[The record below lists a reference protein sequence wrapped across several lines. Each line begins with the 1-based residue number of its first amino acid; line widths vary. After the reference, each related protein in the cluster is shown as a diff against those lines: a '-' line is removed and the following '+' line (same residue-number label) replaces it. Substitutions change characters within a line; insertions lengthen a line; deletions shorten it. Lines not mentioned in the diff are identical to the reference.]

1 MRQYLILDV
10 GTSSVRAALIDET
23 LCILRLETARRTAP
37 ALFDAEAEWTLLRGL
52 MRAAASGAG
61 ELAGVA
67 VSALLGWV
75 GVDACGNA
83 VTPCFT
89 YMHACPEKFTA
100 SRWDAEEVYRVCRRA
115 PAPESGC
122 FQFARI
128 KACDPETYGRTA
140 AFLSLKDFINGK
152 LTGVFATDATTAA
165 YTLLY
170 DVEAGRWS
178 TRAIEALE
186 LDREK
191 LPPLSVPGAALA
203 PLSPALCRELGLQ
216 QAPPVAVGSVDGS
229 TGILG
234 AGGLEEG
241 DVVSVMGTTDVF
253 FAVQAH
259 PCGDRTRRL
268 LVNPHVAAGRWLI
281 GGPMGMYGGT
291 LDWFSRDLLGGSRP
305 LPELDA
311 LADVVPPGSEGV
323 TFLPTLAGER
333 TPFWRSAVE
342 GTVRGLRSC
351 HRAEHLHRAM
361 MEANCYANRRILD
374 LVRENGLAAR
384 RVLAIGGGAASSVW
398 LQMKA
403 DVLGLPV
410 FRAAVKEA
418 SLAGACML
426 AMQAAGTSL
435 SELPRPGVE
444 AEFAPR
450 AQTAARYDAL
460 YQRFLAD
467 HEAMAALYDGGAFQ
481 NFC

>member
-23 LCILRLETARRTAP
+23 LRILRLETARRTAP
-37 ALFDAEAEWTLLRGL
+37 ALFDAEAEWTLLRAL
-52 MRAAASGAG
+52 MKAAASGAG
-61 ELAGVA
+61 DLAGVA

-75 GVDACGNA
+75 GTDARGNA

-89 YMHACPEKFTA
+89 YMHACPEEYAA
-100 SRWDAEEVYRVCRRA
+100 SPWDAEKAYRVCRRA

-122 FQFARI
+122 FQLARV
-128 KACDPETYGRTA
+128 KARDPEAYGRTT

-152 LTGVFATDATTAA
+152 LTGAFATDATTAA

-170 DVEAGRWS
+170 DVGAGRWS
-178 TRAIEALE
+178 VRALEALGLE
-186 LDREK
+186 RDK

-203 PLSPALCRELGLQ
+203 PLSPALCRELGLS

-259 PCGDRTRRL
+259 PCEDRTRRL

-281 GGPMGMYGGT
+281 GGPMGMYGGA

-305 LPELDA
+305 LSELDA
-311 LADVVPPGSEGV
+311 LAEAVPPGSEGV

-333 TPFWRSAVE
+333 TPFWRPAVE
-342 GTVRGLRSC
+342 GTVRGLRPC

-374 LVRENGLAAR
+374 LVRENGLSVR
-384 RVLAIGGGAASSVW
+384 RVLAIGGGAASDVW

-410 FRAAVKEA
+410 FRTAVKEA

-426 AMQAAGTSL
+426 AMQAAGAGL

-450 AQTAARYDAL
+450 PQPAARYDAL
-460 YQRFLAD
+460 YLRFLAD
-467 HEAMAALYDGGAFQ
+467 HEAMAALYDSGAL
-481 NFC
+481 